1 MIVHF
6 ILAVTLACFACASV
20 WAADADTK
28 MYRIGLLESM
38 SPSDPDVT
46 RLREELWSGLHE
58 LGYIRGKN
66 LIVEAVYAEGR
77 YERFPDLAK
86 ELVARRVDLIVVT
99 TTPAGLAAKAAT
111 NTVPILFPMAIDPV
125 GTGLVAS
132 LSRPGGNATG
142 ISMVSVEL
150 SGKRLALLKELNP
163 RLSQLGV
170 LLNPTNAGN
179 ARILAD
185 TEEVARRFGIVVK
198 SHPVKTLADIP
209 TALAIIARQ
218 RLDALLILPDPLTF
232 DRRAEICRFARD
244 ARLPVSSAS
253 KEWVS
258 AGCLMSYGS
267 DYGEAWRR
275 AAVYADKILKGANP
289 GDLPVEQVTNLGL
302 VINMKTARALRL
314 KIPSSLLIQA
324 QQTIE

>member
-1 MIVHF
+1 
-6 ILAVTLACFACASV
+6 
-20 WAADADTK
+20 
-28 MYRIGLLESM
+28 
-38 SPSDPDVT
+38 
-46 RLREELWSGLHE
+46 LRD

-66 LIVEAVYAEGR
+66 LIVDAVYAEGR

-86 ELVARRVDLIVVT
+86 ELVARKVDLIVVT

-132 LSRPGGNATG
+132 LARPGGNATG

-150 SGKRLALLKELNP
+150 SGKRLELLKELNP

-179 ARILAD
+179 ARILSH
-185 TEEVARRFGIVVK
+185 TEEAARRFGIVVK
-198 SHPVKTLADIP
+198 PHPVKTLEDVP
-209 TALAIIARQ
+209 TALAAIERQ
-218 RLDALLILPDPLTF
+218 RLDALLVLPDPLTF
-232 DRRAEICRFARD
+232 ERREEICRFARD
-244 ARLPVSSAS
+244 TRLPVSSAS
-253 KEWVS
+253 KEWVF
-258 AGCLMSYGS
+258 AGCLMSYGA

-275 AAVYADKILKGANP
+275 SAVYADKILKGASP
-289 GDLPVEQVTNLGL
+289 GDLPVEQVTNFGL

-314 KIPSSLLIQA
+314 RIPSSLSVQA
-324 QQTIE
+324 RQTIE